1 MPAWKGIVGRSFTAP
16 DFIAYLATVTLS
28 NWRPQFVVVHNTF
41 IPKLSD
47 WHTVPGAQRMQG
59 LQTYY
64 RDTQHWSAGPHL
76 FVADDLIW
84 AFTPLTTSGIHSPS
98 WNHISWG
105 VELVGDYDTEPF
117 GDAVRQN
124 AVAALA
130 GLHALAGLDSNTL
143 HLHKEDPLTTHKQCP
158 GNNVVKDDL
167 IQQIADHMAAD
178 DPGEHMPEEAATSA
192 GTGG

>member
-1 MPAWKGIVGRSFTAP
+1 MPSWKGIVGRSFNVT

-47 WHTVPGAQRMQG
+47 WHSVPGAQRMQG
-59 LQTYY
+59 LQSYY

-84 AFTPLTTSGIHSPS
+84 AFTPLNTSGIHSPS
-98 WNHISWG
+98 WNRISWG
-105 VELVGDYDTEPF
+105 VELVGDYDTEDF

-130 GLHALAGLDSNTL
+130 GLHALAGLDPNTL
-143 HLHKEDPLTTHKQCP
+143 RLHKEDPLTTHKQCP
-158 GNNVVKDDL
+158 GDNVVKADL
-167 IQQIADHMAAD
+167 IQEIAAQMAAD
-178 DPGEHMPEEAATSA
+178 DPGEHVPEAAASA
-192 GTGG
+192 GSGS